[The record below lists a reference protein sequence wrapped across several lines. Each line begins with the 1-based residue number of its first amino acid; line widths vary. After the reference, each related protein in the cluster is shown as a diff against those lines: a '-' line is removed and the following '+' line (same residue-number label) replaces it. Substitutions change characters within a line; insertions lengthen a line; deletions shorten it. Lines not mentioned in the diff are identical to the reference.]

1 MKKLVKL
8 LLCMT
13 LVLALTGCGKEQS
26 ATYELKQ
33 DAAGMSLTDTQ
44 VITAKGDKVIT
55 MKEVSIIS
63 FPDMSEEE
71 IALNAESYDG
81 IYGAMLANVP
91 EGVTAN
97 YGLDGSVYKVEINM
111 NYEEADLQELIDA
124 GLVMVTSDQKGQKI
138 AYISFKQTC
147 EGLEAMGYT
156 LVE

>member
-33 DAAGMSLTDTQ
+33 DAAGMSITDTQ
-44 VITAKGDKVIT
+44 TVTAKGDKVIT
-55 MKEVSIIS
+55 MKEIS
-63 FPDMSEEE
+63 EIAFSDMTEEE
-71 IALNAESYDG
+71 IALYAETYDATYDAMFAD
-81 IYGAMLANVP
+81 ISDGATVS
-91 EGVTAN
+91 
-97 YGLDGSVYKVEINM
+97 YGLDGNVYKLELVM
-111 NYEEADLQELIDA
+111 NYEEADLQKLIEL
-124 GLVMVTSDQKGQKI
+124 GLVQAPAGQDASKI